1 MKIHRNFPILHTR
14 VKHAFMKSISS
25 INDLKT
31 QSANALRGIEM
42 PRNLF
47 RFASKHISSL
57 KIINPNNL
65 NSSCLLPSPTLKTPR
80 AKSHG
85 FTAHAAQKIPSW
97 FQGLFFNFKHKATSL
112 GIINYEVLTIISS
125 RIPKKH
131 IRVLWRQHV
140 IHPPYKQFIWCK
152 FVIAKLSSKQTPAKR
167 VVTGYAENSFLF
179 QFAST
184 QQDMPRRN

>member
-125 RIPKKH
+125 KIPKKTH
-131 IRVLWRQHV
+131 SRTLAAARN
-140 IHPPYKQFIWCK
+140 PP
-152 FVIAKLSSKQTPAKR
+152 AL
-167 VVTGYAENSFLF
+167 
-179 QFAST
+179 
-184 QQDMPRRN
+184 